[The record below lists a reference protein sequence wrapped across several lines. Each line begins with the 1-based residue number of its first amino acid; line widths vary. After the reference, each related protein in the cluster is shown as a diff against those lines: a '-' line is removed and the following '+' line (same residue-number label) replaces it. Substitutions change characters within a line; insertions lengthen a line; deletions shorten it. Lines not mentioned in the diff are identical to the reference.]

1 MQLTFD
7 IGFLSLLNYYLVHFI
22 HSCVNYIGLVC
33 TGWPKNGTFCTPYK
47 FIKYLPIFKLFFH
60 CRNQEKICNNT
71 VTKDPT
77 TAHHTSETEQRMK
90 INIMIKWN

>member
-47 FIKYLPIFKLFFH
+47 FIKYLPIFKLFF
-60 CRNQEKICNNT
+60 T
-71 VTKDPT
+71 VG
-77 TAHHTSETEQRMK
+77 
-90 INIMIKWN
+90 IKRKFVIILSLKSPPHL